1 MKTKSVII
9 KCSENEM
16 LMYKHYAK
24 LTGNSI
30 SDMFRI
36 ALGFYLSIG
45 WHKDLEKPFRK
56 ED

>member
-1 MKTKSVII
+1 MKTKSVVI

-16 LMYKHYAK
+16 EMYKHYAK

-45 WHKDLEKPFRK
+45 WHKDLEQPFRK